1 MHVITVDDDSLVVA
15 LDRGVDD
22 SDGTVARSVDIDSV
36 EDVGRSTMERRAQRV
51 VTSVSSSVLKSPAST
66 IVADGHVAVT
76 ASTPASISSRTAGW
90 YCGLGGWYSA
100 PTNVLCV

>member
-36 EDVGRSTMERRAQRV
+36 DDVGASRRTVDNGEKGAASRHFRV
-51 VTSVSSSVLKSPAST
+51 VERVEIACQHDRRQRTRRRYCVDPCLD
-66 IVADGHVAVT
+66 IV
-76 ASTPASISSRTAGW
+76 
-90 YCGLGGWYSA
+90 
-100 PTNVLCV
+100 